1 MGISTNKTWISQQ
14 NNLNVTMKLYPEV
27 PIIDQRTK
35 ISFEIQTLNDSS
47 FFEGLNA
54 KATMTD
60 HDGRLYKFENKFI
73 PVYNGNFSIEYIFP
87 DDGEHENNITIIQKY
102 ICLCNRFI

>member
-1 MGISTNKTWISQQ
+1 
-14 NNLNVTMKLYPEV
+14 MKLYPEV
-27 PIIDQRTK
+27 PVIDQRTK
-35 ISFEIQTLNDSS
+35 ISFEIRTLNDSS

-73 PVYNGNFSIEYIFP
+73 PGTTETSQLNTSFPMTVSI
-87 DDGEHENNITIIQKY
+87 G
-102 ICLCNRFI
+102 